1 MTDIVIKVPKDV
13 AEVTL
18 SEYIEAHD
26 KQMELNYK
34 VPFFPKKARRGDKCY
49 FAVGN
54 EIKGWH
60 IIERFAEDEFKCEI
74 TGKKWKGKFIIRN
87 GRTLHKCKSLPVPFK
102 LGRSF
107 TYVETTFATLLGGGK
122 VPVLRRAK

>member
-1 MTDIVIKVPKDV
+1 MSDIVIKIPKKV

-18 SEYIEAHD
+18 KEYIEASD
-26 KQMELNYK
+26 KGMELNYK
-34 VPFFPKKARRGDKCY
+34 VPFFPKKAEKGDLCY

-60 IIERFAEDEFKCEI
+60 IIKRFAEDEFTCEI
-74 TGKKWKGKFIIRN
+74 TGKKWKGKFIIRDGN
-87 GRTLHKCKSLPVPFK
+87 TLHKCKSLPVPFK

-107 TYVETTFATLLGGGK
+107 TYVETTTAKLMSGEE
-122 VPVLRRAK
+122 VPVLRRVK